1 MSFRGICG
9 NLMRKSRVFIL
20 RCSVRQIE
28 QLKTLLSVFIAT
40 SAFYIFRCS
49 NWNQKMKF
57 DWIIGVQDIASTLY
71 GLDRSVKNKY
81 SVCLFPDQ
89 YFNYKFDV
97 VLRGK
102 YPVRLHRLC
111 VGAYLLGRL
120 AANSRGFIF
129 NGNAGFL
136 SINDERE
143 TEFRFLKKRGK
154 VIVVFFCGSEIRSPK
169 KVIELCNRI
178 GKDHLA
184 RYQLLQSPQMGTS
197 DYEGDLI
204 NRCKATEKYADQ
216 IYNFDADQASYFTRA
231 TSPSPNLI
239 RDEVFNF
246 GLEKFND
253 LSCIRIL
260 HAPSNPFIK
269 GTQVVRAAI
278 KDLANQGY
286 EFEYKE
292 LQNVSNEEVLM
303 ELKKSHIVLNQFYAF
318 VPGVFGMEALANC
331 CVVLQSA
338 SREVERGLPDD
349 ANRAWVVTEAHE
361 ITRNLRAVLDNPLMM
376 KGIAEFGYA
385 WAYENCSISRRGQRL
400 NSELEN
406 LLNSRKLQT

>member
-1 MSFRGICG
+1 MTLRGLCG
-9 NLMRKSRVFIL
+9 NLIRKCSVFIL
-20 RCSVRQIE
+20 RCSVRCIE
-28 QLKTLLSVFIAT
+28 QMKKTLSVFIAA
-40 SAFYIFRCS
+40 SIFYIFRCS

-71 GLDRSVKNKY
+71 GLDRSVNNKY

-89 YFNYKFDV
+89 FFNYEFDV
-97 VLRGK
+97 VLKGK

-111 VGAYLLGRL
+111 IGAYLLGRL
-120 AANSRGFIF
+120 AANSRGFVF

-154 VIVVFFCGSEIRSPK
+154 KIVVFFCGSEIRSPK
-169 KVIELCNRI
+169 KVTELCTRI
-178 GKDHLA
+178 GKDHLV
-184 RYQLLQSPQMGTS
+184 RYQVSQSPRMGTS
-197 DYEGDLI
+197 DHEDDLI
-204 NRCKATEKYADQ
+204 NRCKATERYADQ
-216 IYNFDADQASYFTRA
+216 IYSFDADQASYFTSA
-231 TSPSPNLI
+231 TLAFPNLI

-278 KDLANQGY
+278 KELADQGY
-286 EFEYKE
+286 KFEYKE
-292 LQNVSNEEVLM
+292 LQNVSNAEVLI
-303 ELKKSHIVLNQFYAF
+303 ELKKSHLVLNQFYAF
-318 VPGVFGMEALANC
+318 VPGVFGLEALANC

-338 SREVERGLPDD
+338 DREVERGLPDD
-349 ANRAWVVTEAHE
+349 ANRAWIVTEAHE
-361 ITRNLRAVLDNPLMM
+361 VTRNLRAVLDNPLMM

-385 WAYENCSISRRGQRL
+385 WAFENCSISRRGQRL
-400 NSELEN
+400 NSELEGV
-406 LLNSRKLQT
+406 LNSRKLQT